1 VLRVHCG
8 IYKSSYSISNTS
20 HLTPL
25 PPSYELLFLALRIS
39 CESALP
45 TIAWGLQAFMLI
57 TYTFLGRCSPRYLG
71 YASSLSAP
79 GQVK

>member
-1 VLRVHCG
+1 VLRVYYG

-20 HLTPL
+20 HLNPP
-25 PPSYELLFLALRIS
+25 PPSYELLFLVLRIS

-45 TIAWGLQAFMLI
+45 KIPWGLQAFMLI
-57 TYTFLGRCSPRYLG
+57 TSTFLGRCSPRHLG
-71 YASSLSAP
+71 YASSFSAP